1 MMGIQ
6 EPLMSINK
14 YDKPKI
20 LKNEDAT
27 YMVLMRLLLLD
38 PGSIQSHPRM
48 GVGIVTKWRYS
59 DMETLKD
66 IELEIEKQISTFLP
80 HLIASKV
87 EVLPNPQRNGEILIK
102 ITINNVVYAFET
114 DNTELKLTD
123 LV

>member
-1 MMGIQ
+1 MMMQ
-6 EPLMSINK
+6 EPLMSVNK
-14 YDKPKI
+14 YDKPTI

-38 PGSIQSHPRM
+38 PGSIQSHPKM

-66 IELEIEKQISTFLP
+66 IELEIENQISKYLP
-80 HLIASKV
+80 HLIASKI
-87 EVLPNPQRNGEILIK
+87 EVLPNPERKGEILIK
-102 ITINNVVYAFET
+102 ISINNVVYAFET

-123 LV
+123 L

>member
-1 MMGIQ
+1 MGMQ
-6 EPLMSINK
+6 EPLMSVNK
-14 YDKPKI
+14 YDRPTI

-27 YMVLMRLLLLD
+27 YMLLMRLLLLD
-38 PGSIQSHPRM
+38 PGSIQSRPRM

-66 IELEIEKQISTFLP
+66 IELEIEKQIRTYLP
-80 HLIASKV
+80 HLIASKI
-87 EVLPNPQRNGEILIK
+87 EILPNPERKGEILIK

-123 LV
+123 L